1 MLHTFILINVQ
12 PGMESEV
19 LSSMKQLEKVEEA
32 FLVFGQYDLVVKVR
46 TDTREELWN
55 YIANTIRVIEGVK
68 GTLTL
73 FPIYGFQR

>member
-32 FLVFGQYDLVVKVR
+32 FLVFGQYDLVVKIQ

-55 YIANTIRVIEGVK
+55 YIANVIRVTEGVE